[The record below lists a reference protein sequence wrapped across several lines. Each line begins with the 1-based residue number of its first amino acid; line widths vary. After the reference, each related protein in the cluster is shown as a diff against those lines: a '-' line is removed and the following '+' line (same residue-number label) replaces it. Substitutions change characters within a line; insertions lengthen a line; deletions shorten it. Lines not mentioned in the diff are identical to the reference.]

1 MALEAAAVLCGRS
14 PTLCGHPA
22 RIRRTQKAFRAAKI
36 PPNDC
41 SPVSMNRLIALVV
54 ARVRRL
60 LAPSPKVCNL
70 CGRHWRQ
77 AGPFIE
83 GPDSAFV
90 CRGCIDRLYS
100 IFEGRT
106 LPRHTPAIVRH
117 EGPSSSGVN
126 THACAVGSAVTS
138 ACLLCGRACT
148 SERSVEP
155 SDIAPICHECVVLSK
170 QIIDSEDARRARGA
184 KGVRPHA

>member
-1 MALEAAAVLCGRS
+1 MWIILRS
-14 PTLCGHPA
+14 
-22 RIRRTQKAFRAAKI
+22 RAIDRKR
-36 PPNDC
+36 